1 MRDVQADVEMSHP
14 GDQSPLA
21 AKGVPGRLGEGEV
34 QGKKKE
40 REPRVKKIVTAEEG
54 GGKVKRTYK
63 PRVPKGAVGEA
74 QMEKAKSV
82 RKPRASKV
90 VQSEAGF
97 EKVKRTYKPRVPKV
111 AGAEAGVEKV
121 KRTYKPR
128 VPKVAGAEAGVEKV
142 KRQYK
147 PRVPKVAGVEKLI
160 RPRKPRAPRG
170 KAQGI
175 ERGGGEALGAKA
187 GAPTTASRKRKV
199 HVPKALGEDG
209 AGGGTGSDA
218 EGESLEEGENQRGQA
233 GDRNHELRR
242 GQAGAPITGN
252 WLHSVTVWVT

>member
-21 AKGVPGRLGEGEV
+21 AKGVSGRLGEGEV

-40 REPRVKKIVTAEEG
+40 RKPRVKKIVTAEEG

-63 PRVPKGAVGEA
+63 PRVPKGVVGDA
-74 QMEKAKSV
+74 QMETAKNV
-82 RKPRASKV
+82 RKPRAPKV
-90 VQSEAGF
+90 VQSGAGL
-97 EKVKRTYKPRVPKV
+97 EKVKRSYKPRAPKV
-111 AGAEAGVEKV
+111 AGGEAGVEKV
-121 KRTYKPR
+121 
-128 VPKVAGAEAGVEKV
+128 
-142 KRQYK
+142 
-147 PRVPKVAGVEKLI
+147 I

-175 ERGGGEALGAKA
+175 ERGGGEALGAEA

-199 HVPKALGEDG
+199 NVPKALGEDG

-218 EGESLEEGENQRGQA
+218 EGESLEEGENHRGQA

-242 GQAGAPITGN
+242 GQAGARKTGN
-252 WLHSVTVWVT
+252 SLHSVTVGDT